1 MRMADTLDT
10 LVCAH
15 NLCLWYFD
23 TVQTAANWD
32 LAAQQAQ
39 ALHAAGVGRIGTDEA
54 TFTATF
60 TQSSRAQIEAIKQ
73 AYEQQFGQS
82 LQVSVRICF
91 IIQETC

>member
-1 MRMADTLDT
+1 MVFYTFREI
-10 LVCAH
+10 
-15 NLCLWYFD
+15 
-23 TVQTAANWD
+23 AANWD

-39 ALHAAGVGRIGTDEA
+39 ALHAAGVGRLGTDET

-82 LQVSVRICF
+82 LQVNILHLCHYHKP
-91 IIQETC
+91 C